1 MARTDAHPLRIAEC
15 IRIFRGTRVILDT
28 DLAILYGVSVKRLNE
43 QVRRNRARFPQDF
56 AFPLDNHELANL
68 KSQFATSSWGG
79 KRKPPRAF
87 TEHGAIMAATVLNSA
102 RAIEVSVYV
111 VRAFVQMRE
120 TLASNKQLA
129 TRLNELEARL
139 ERRIDGHDRAI
150 DEILGAIRQLMTPP
164 EPPRRRGIGFLA
176 PDQ

>member
-1 MARTDAHPLRIAEC
+1 M
-15 IRIFRGTRVILDT
+15 FRGMRVILDA
-28 DLAILYGVSVKRLNE
+28 DLAALYGVPVRRLNE

-56 AFPLDNHELANL
+56 TFLLDNQDIRIL
-68 KSQFATSSWGG
+68 KSQIATSSWGG

-87 TEHGAIMAATVLNSA
+87 TEHGAIMAATVLNSS

-120 TLASNKQLA
+120 TLASHKQLA
-129 TRLNELEARL
+129 VRLNELEARL
-139 ERRIDGHDRAI
+139 GRRIDGHDVAI

-164 EPPRRRGIGFLA
+164 ESPRKRGIGFLP